1 MKNILIKLVK
11 AREVTVI
18 IFIAMLFAFVGTVN
32 PNFIAPG
39 NIALTLQNSVMYI
52 LLAIGIYFV
61 LISKEIDVSI
71 GATLG
76 ISAAVSAT
84 LLRDGITLPI
94 VVLSGLMMGVLI
106 GLFNGF
112 GVVKLKI
119 PSIVM
124 TLGTNGLVRG
134 LMIVYTKGAWVENLP
149 DYFKEASQHKIFG
162 INSYLIVVIIIVVLL
177 TMYLRF
183 AKKGKYFAA
192 IGDNSDGANLIGIP
206 VKAYKILAFV
216 LAGVFAS
223 LAGIVY
229 TSQVGFVANVAGSGL
244 EMTTIA
250 AAVLGG
256 VSLNGGI
263 GSVFGASLGALL
275 MTSINSALVFLKIP
289 AFWNNTISGLLLV
302 IIVSAD
308 ALINRYFKNK
318 AKQEKLLKKTH
329 SEETVYEEKE
339 VLS

>member
-71 GATLG
+71 GSTLG
-76 ISAAVSAT
+76 MSAAVSAT
-84 LLRDGITLPI
+84 LLRDGISLPI
-94 VVLSGLMMGVLI
+94 VILSGIMMGVLI

-149 DYFKEASQHKIFG
+149 DYFKEASQHKILG
-162 INSYLIVVIIIVVLL
+162 INSYLIAVIIIVTLL

-216 LAGVFAS
+216 LAGIFAS

>member
-1 MKNILIKLVK
+1 MKNFLIQLVK

-18 IFIAMLFAFVGTVN
+18 IFIAVLFAFVGYVN
-32 PNFIAPG
+32 PNFISSS

-61 LISKEIDVSI
+61 LITKEIDVSI
-71 GATLG
+71 GSTLG
-76 ISAAVSAT
+76 MSAAVSAT
-84 LLRDGITLPI
+84 LLRNGTTLPLVI
-94 VVLSGLMMGVLI
+94 AGGIAVGAVI
-106 GLFNGF
+106 GLINGV
-112 GVVKLKI
+112 GVVKLRI

-124 TLGTNGLVRG
+124 TLGMNGLIRG
-134 LMIVYTKGAWVENLP
+134 LMIVFTKGAWVENLP
-149 DYFKEASQHKIFG
+149 DYFKTASQHIVLG
-162 INSYLIVVIIIVVLL
+162 INTYLIIVMIIVAVISA
-177 TMYLRF
+177 YLHY

-192 IGDNSDGANLIGIP
+192 IGDNADGANLIGIA
-206 VKAYKILAFV
+206 VNGYKITAFV
-216 LAGVFAS
+216 FAGIFAS
-223 LAGIVY
+223 LAGLVY

-263 GSVFGASLGALL
+263 GSVLGASLGALL

-302 IIVSAD
+302 VIVTAD
-308 ALINRYFKNK
+308 ALIGRYLKNK
-318 AKQEKLLKKTH
+318 AKREKLLKKTQN
-329 SEETVYEEKE
+329 EEPVFNEKE

>member
-1 MKNILIKLVK
+1 MKDLLIKTIKL
-11 AREVTVI
+11 REVTVI
-18 IFIAMLFAFVGTVN
+18 LFIAVLFAFVGTVN
-32 PNFIAPG
+32 PNFIASD

-61 LISKEIDVSI
+61 LITKEIDVSI
-71 GATLG
+71 GSTLG
-76 ISAAVSAT
+76 MSAAVSAS
-84 LLRDGITLPI
+84 LLRDGKSLPI
-94 VVLSGLMMGVLI
+94 VIFFGILVGVII
-106 GLFNGF
+106 GLFNGI

-134 LMIVYTKGAWVENLP
+134 LMIVYTKGAWIENLP
-149 DYFKEASQHKIFG
+149 DYFKKASQARLFG
-162 INSYLIVVIIIVVLL
+162 INTYLIFVILIILVISS
-177 TMYLRF
+177 YLRF
-183 AKKGKYFAA
+183 AKKGKFFAA
-192 IGDNSDGANLIGIP
+192 IGDNVDGANLIGIP
-206 VKAYKILAFV
+206 VKSYKIFSFI
-216 LAGVFAS
+216 LAGIFAS
-223 LAGIVY
+223 LAGLVY

-275 MTSINSALVFLKIP
+275 MTSINSALIFLKIP

-302 IIVSAD
+302 IIVTAD

-318 AKQEKLLKKTH
+318 AKQEKLLKKTQ
-329 SEETVYEEKE
+329 SENIGYEEKE

>member
-1 MKNILIKLVK
+1 MKNLLVRLAK

-18 IFIAMLFAFVGTVN
+18 IFIVFLFLFVGTVN
-32 PNFIAPG
+32 PIFIQQS

-52 LLAIGIYFV
+52 LLAMGISFV
-61 LISKEIDVSI
+61 LITKEIDVSI

-76 ISAAVSAT
+76 LSAAVGAT
-84 LLRDGITLPI
+84 MLRDGKSLGVVI
-94 VVLSGLMMGVLI
+94 VSAVLVGVVV

-124 TLGTNGLVRG
+124 TLGTNGLIRG
-134 LMIVYTKGAWVENLP
+134 LMILYTKGAWIENLP
-149 DYFKEASQHKIFG
+149 DFFKKASQGKILG
-162 INSYLIVVIIIVVLL
+162 INGYLLMTLILMVILSAYIK
-177 TMYLRF
+177 F

-192 IGDNSDGANLIGIP
+192 IGDNAEGANLIGIQ
-206 VKAYKILAFV
+206 VNFYKILAFV
-216 LAGVFAS
+216 IAGVFAS
-223 LAGIVY
+223 LAGLVY

-244 EMTTIA
+244 EMVTIA

-263 GSVFGASLGALL
+263 GTVFGAALGALL

-302 IIVSAD
+302 IIVTSD
-308 ALINRYFKNK
+308 ALINRYLKKK
-318 AKQEKLLKKTH
+318 AKQEKLLKKT
-329 SEETVYEEKE
+329 SQEELFQESE

>member
-1 MKNILIKLVK
+1 MKNLLVRLAK

-18 IFIAMLFAFVGTVN
+18 IFIVFLFLFVGTVN
-32 PNFIAPG
+32 PIFVQQS

-52 LLAIGIYFV
+52 LLAMGISFV
-61 LISKEIDVSI
+61 LITKEIDVSI

-76 ISAAVSAT
+76 LSAAVGAT
-84 LLRDGITLPI
+84 MLRDGKSLGMVIFSAVLVG
-94 VVLSGLMMGVLI
+94 VVV

-124 TLGTNGLVRG
+124 TLGTNGLIRG
-134 LMIVYTKGAWVENLP
+134 LMILYTKGAWIENLP
-149 DYFKEASQHKIFG
+149 DFFKKASQGKILG
-162 INSYLIVVIIIVVLL
+162 INGYLLMTLILMVILSAYIK
-177 TMYLRF
+177 F

-192 IGDNSDGANLIGIP
+192 IGDNAEGANLIGIQ
-206 VKAYKILAFV
+206 VNFYKILAFV
-216 LAGVFAS
+216 IAGVFAS
-223 LAGIVY
+223 LAGLVY

-244 EMTTIA
+244 EMVTIA

-263 GSVFGASLGALL
+263 GTVFGAALGALL

-302 IIVSAD
+302 IIVTSD
-308 ALINRYFKNK
+308 ALINRYLKKK
-318 AKQEKLLKKTH
+318 AKQEKLLKKT
-329 SEETVYEEKE
+329 SQEELFQESE

>member
-1 MKNILIKLVK
+1 MKSFLIHLAK

-18 IFIAMLFAFVGTVN
+18 IFIAILFAFVGYVN
-32 PNFIAPG
+32 PNFISSS

-61 LISKEIDVSI
+61 LITKEIDVSI
-71 GATLG
+71 GSILG
-76 ISAAVSAT
+76 MSAAVSAT
-84 LLRDGITLPI
+84 LLRNGTALPLVILSGIT
-94 VVLSGLMMGVLI
+94 VGAVI
-106 GLFNGF
+106 GLVNGL
-112 GVVKLKI
+112 GVVKLRI

-124 TLGTNGLVRG
+124 TLGMNGLIRG
-134 LMIVYTKGAWVENLP
+134 LMIVFTKGAWVENLP
-149 DYFKEASQHKIFG
+149 DYFKVASQHKILG
-162 INSYLIVVIIIVVLL
+162 VNTYLILVIIIVAIISS
-177 TMYLRF
+177 YLNF

-192 IGDNSDGANLIGIP
+192 IGDNADGANLIGIA
-206 VKAYKILAFV
+206 VNRYKIAAFV
-216 LAGVFAS
+216 FAGVFAS
-223 LAGIVY
+223 LAGLVY

-263 GSVFGASLGALL
+263 GSVLGASLGALL

-302 IIVSAD
+302 VIVTAD
-308 ALINRYFKNK
+308 ALINRYLKNK
-318 AKQEKLLKKTH
+318 AKREKLLNKTQN
-329 SEETVYEEKE
+329 EDPIFNEKE

>member
-1 MKNILIKLVK
+1 MKNLLVRLAK

-18 IFIAMLFAFVGTVN
+18 IFIAFLFLFVGSIN
-32 PNFIAPG
+32 PTFIQQS

-52 LLAIGIYFV
+52 LLAIGISFV
-61 LISKEIDVSI
+61 LITKEIDVSI

-76 ISAAVSAT
+76 LSAAVGAT
-84 LLRDGITLPI
+84 MLREGRSLGIVILYTLVVGI
-94 VVLSGLMMGVLI
+94 VV

-124 TLGTNGLVRG
+124 TLGTNGLIRG
-134 LMIVYTKGAWVENLP
+134 LMILYTKGAWIENLP
-149 DYFKEASQHKIFG
+149 DFYKKASQGKILG
-162 INSYLIVVIIIVVLL
+162 INGYLLITLILIIILSV
-177 TMYLRF
+177 YLKF

-192 IGDNSDGANLIGIP
+192 IGDNVEGANLIGIH
-206 VKAYKILAFV
+206 VTFYKILAFV
-216 LAGVFAS
+216 IAGIFAS
-223 LAGIVY
+223 IAGLVY

-244 EMTTIA
+244 EMVTIA

-256 VSLNGGI
+256 ISLNGGI
-263 GSVFGASLGALL
+263 GTVFGASLGALL

-302 IIVSAD
+302 IIVTSD
-308 ALINRYFKNK
+308 ALINRYLKKK
-318 AKQEKLLKKTH
+318 AKQEKLLKKT
-329 SEETVYEEKE
+329 SQEESFKASE

>member
-1 MKNILIKLVK
+1 MKNIMIKLMK

-18 IFIAMLFAFVGTVN
+18 IFIAVLFAFVGTVN
-32 PNFIAPG
+32 PSFVSPG
-39 NIALTLQNSVMYI
+39 NISLTLQNSVMYI

-71 GATLG
+71 GSTLG
-76 ISAAVSAT
+76 MSAAVSAT
-84 LLRDGITLPI
+84 LLREGIALPLVILAGIT
-94 VVLSGLMMGVLI
+94 VGALI
-106 GLFNGF
+106 GLINGF
-112 GVVKLKI
+112 GVVKLRI

-124 TLGTNGLVRG
+124 TLGMNGLVRG
-134 LMIVYTKGAWVENLP
+134 LMIVYTKGVWVENLP
-149 DYFKEASQHKIFG
+149 DYFKRASQHKILGTSTF
-162 INSYLIVVIIIVVLL
+162 LLVVLVIML
-177 TMYLRF
+177 LISLYLKY

-192 IGDNSDGANLIGIP
+192 IGDNKDGANLIGIP
-206 VKAYKILAFV
+206 VNGYKIFAFV
-216 LAGVFAS
+216 LSGVFAS
-223 LAGIVY
+223 LAGLVY
-229 TSQVGFVANVAGSGL
+229 TSQVGFVANVAGNGL
-244 EMTTIA
+244 EMITIA

-302 IIVSAD
+302 LIVTAD
-308 ALINRYFKNK
+308 ALINRYLKNK
-318 AKQEKLLKKTH
+318 AKQEKLLKKKIQTEEAF
-329 SEETVYEEKE
+329 SEEE

>member
-71 GATLG
+71 GSTLG
-76 ISAAVSAT
+76 MSAAVSAT